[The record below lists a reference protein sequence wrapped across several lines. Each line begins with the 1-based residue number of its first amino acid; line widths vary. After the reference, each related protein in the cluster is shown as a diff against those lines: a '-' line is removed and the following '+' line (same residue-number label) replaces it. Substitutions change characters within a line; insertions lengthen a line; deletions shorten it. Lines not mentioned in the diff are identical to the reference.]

1 MVLFPRGVSD
11 FCSRA
16 REYNPFTTPEE
27 LKNAALFLRLDQP
40 CTLICHENAALLL
53 RLGQLCTLVCQGNRA
68 FRNTLFKPDE
78 LENGRETFCH
88 ENEKVGVTVIM

>member
-16 REYNPFTTPEE
+16 REYGPFTTPEE
-27 LKNAALFLRLDQP
+27 LKNAALFLRLGQP
-40 CTLICHENAALLL
+40 CTLI
-53 RLGQLCTLVCQGNRA
+53 CQGNRA

-78 LENGRETFCH
+78 LENGRRKTFCH
-88 ENEKVGVTVIM
+88 ENEKVGVTVVM